1 MTSRQKAKQH
11 HKANLFVI
19 SAPSG
24 TGKTT
29 LVNQLKKQ
37 FDNLVVSISYTTRSP
52 RKDEKHGID
61 YFFIDEKE
69 FKQKISEGFFA
80 EWAPVY
86 DNYYGTSKQFIDKN
100 LAENKIV
107 LLTIDTQGALQIKK
121 IYPDAILIGI
131 LPPSIEEQKKRLEKR
146 GETDENIKRR
156 LIESSKERKIL
167 IEKYQYRFI
176 NRNLEKTAEKIASVI
191 KKFADDKKC

>member
-1 MTSRQKAKQH
+1 MTSKQKAKQR
-11 HKANLFVI
+11 HKANLFVL

-29 LVNQLKKQ
+29 LVNQLKNQ

-52 RKDEKHGID
+52 RKGEKHGID

-80 EWAPVY
+80 EWALVY

-100 LAENKIV
+100 LAENNIV
-107 LLTIDTQGALQIKK
+107 LLTIDTQGALRIKK
-121 IYPDAILIGI
+121 KYPDAILIGI
-131 LPPSIEEQKKRLEKR
+131 LPPSIEEQKRRLEKR
-146 GETDENIKRR
+146 GDTEENIRKR
-156 LIESSKERKIL
+156 LMESSKERKIL

-191 KKFADDKKC
+191 KKYAGYKR